1 MNEEY
6 VVDEHFRANLPTEK
20 RILVSEVYKILYFN
34 NRDPETYTIS
44 FWADY
49 FNISPSTIRN
59 IVNYMAYPIID
70 QKTKRVELVLYFQ
83 DTELVQSAQ
92 RLLGGD
98 AEKLNLLDRETYLG
112 YLEEDY
118 LERMAEE
125 HKDES
130 GLFGRIDAP
139 KFVNA
144 DRLEGEVSQDAKSR
158 LDGYLANRLE
168 QYLEDDSILTNIDQD
183 IKQITESEENAEN
196 KRKNLKPT
204 TDGHKV

>member
-70 QKTKRVELVLYFQ
+70 QKTKRVELVLYF
-83 DTELVQSAQ
+83 
-92 RLLGGD
+92 
-98 AEKLNLLDRETYLG
+98 
-112 YLEEDY
+112 
-118 LERMAEE
+118 
-125 HKDES
+125 
-130 GLFGRIDAP
+130 
-139 KFVNA
+139 
-144 DRLEGEVSQDAKSR
+144 
-158 LDGYLANRLE
+158 
-168 QYLEDDSILTNIDQD
+168 
-183 IKQITESEENAEN
+183 
-196 KRKNLKPT
+196 
-204 TDGHKV
+204 

>member
-1 MNEEY
+1 M
-6 VVDEHFRANLPTEK
+6 
-20 RILVSEVYKILYFN
+20 
-34 NRDPETYTIS
+34 
-44 FWADY
+44 
-49 FNISPSTIRN
+49 
-59 IVNYMAYPIID
+59 
-70 QKTKRVELVLYFQ
+70 
-83 DTELVQSAQ
+83 
-92 RLLGGD
+92 
-98 AEKLNLLDRETYLG
+98 LDRETYLG

-125 HKDES
+125 HKGES

-183 IKQITESEENAEN
+183 IK
-196 KRKNLKPT
+196 
-204 TDGHKV
+204 